1 MAAEK
6 KQSLLNGALILVIA
20 TALVKVIGAVYKI
33 PLTGILGAYGRG
45 YFASAY
51 NIYTPIYAISMA
63 GLPVAVSRLVSRNYA
78 LGRYRDVRQVFKV
91 TLPAYFLL
99 GVIGT
104 AVLVLIAYPY
114 TSMDWALSINSPK
127 TLYSLFMIAPS
138 ILFCCVVSTYRGYYA
153 GLNNMV
159 PTAVTEVL
167 EASGKLVFG
176 LLLASLVQR
185 AGLAQFSDSGV
196 VFGVPTESLT
206 QAESVI
212 YPYVAAAAIL
222 GVTLGTV
229 ISMLYAILR
238 HRIKGDGITHQMLIN
253 SPQPSGRREI
263 IKELFAIAFP
273 SAVSALVLN
282 MTNLIDAWMV
292 QNILNGVVRDYL
304 GVIKEM
310 YRECLSAGGVL
321 DEGIKSYLYGAFDT
335 AMDFRNLIPTV
346 TMMLGISVIPV
357 MSAAWAKKNTPGVQN
372 AASTVIRITSLIAFP
387 SGIGFVVLSEPILE
401 LMYKGTKSES
411 SIPIT
416 ANILACYGAMMI
428 FLTLSAPVTN
438 MLQAIGKASV
448 PAKVM
453 ALSCA
458 VKIIMNFIFVPIPK
472 LNIYG
477 ALIGTA
483 VFYIMNVVI
492 NLAVL
497 VKTAKIKLKFGS
509 VFLKPFIASLFCGG
523 AAYASYGL
531 FLRVFT
537 FGNPNSRL
545 SGGSLSCLLSI
556 AVAAAVYIIFV
567 FLMKIIEKD
576 DIIMLPKGE
585 KIAKT
590 LEKFRMLG

>member
-6 KQSLLNGALILVIA
+6 KQSLLNGAIILVIA

-63 GLPVAVSRLVSRNYA
+63 GLPVAVSRLVSKNCA

-104 AVLVLIAYPY
+104 AVLLLIAYPY

-127 TLYSLFMIAPS
+127 TLLSLFMIAPS

-159 PTAVTEVL
+159 PTAVTEIL

-176 LLLASLVQR
+176 LILAFLAQR
-185 AGLAQFSDSGV
+185 MGLAQFQNSGV
-196 VFGVPTESLT
+196 VFGVPAESIT

-212 YPYVAAAAIL
+212 YPYVAAAAIF
-222 GVTLGTV
+222 GVTLGTAV
-229 ISMLYAILR
+229 SMLYAILR
-238 HRIKGDGITHQMLIN
+238 HRIKGDGITPQMLLN

-263 IKELFAIAFP
+263 IKEIFAIAFP
-273 SAVSALVLN
+273 SAISALVLN

-346 TMMLGISVIPV
+346 TMMLGISAIPV
-357 MSAAWAKKNTPGVQN
+357 ISAAWAKKNTAGVQN

-387 SGIGFVVLSEPILE
+387 SGVGFVVLSEPILE
-401 LMYKGTKSES
+401 LMYKGTNSES

-416 ANILACYGAMMI
+416 ANILAGYGAMMI
-428 FLTLSAPVTN
+428 FLALCAPVTN
-438 MLQAIGKASV
+438 MLQAIGRASV

-458 VKIIMNFIFVPIPK
+458 VKIVLNFLFVTIPN

-483 VFYIMNVVI
+483 AFYIINVVI

-497 VKTAKIKLKFGS
+497 VKSAKIKLKFVS
-509 VFLKPFIASLFCGG
+509 VFLKPFTASLFCGG

-531 FLRVFT
+531 FSRVLT
-537 FGNPNSRL
+537 FGNPESRL
-545 SGGSLSCLLSI
+545 SGSSLSCLLSI
-556 AVAAAVYIIFV
+556 GVAAAVYIIFV

-576 DIIMLPKGE
+576 DIMMLPKGE

-590 LEKFRMLG
+590 LEKFRLLG